1 MRIDEARRRWLL
13 WAFGCAIT
21 GLLAAF
27 SEILFLG
34 SSSPR
39 ASTIAA
45 VVGSLTGGIVF
56 QLIRDGSPGFGGLM
70 ALTFGSL
77 MGAKSGSV
85 ITALRAGLFF
95 GILDGVITRL
105 IERWLNR
112 SRKPEPRPGW
122 SDLADPEIDGIP

>member
-1 MRIDEARRRWLL
+1 
-13 WAFGCAIT
+13 
-21 GLLAAF
+21 
-27 SEILFLG
+27 
-34 SSSPR
+34 
-39 ASTIAA
+39 
-45 VVGSLTGGIVF
+45 
-56 QLIRDGSPGFGGLM
+56 M

-105 IERWLNR
+105 IERWLSR

-122 SDLADPEIDGIP
+122 SDLAAPEIDGIP